1 MAALAHGLGIAS
13 TAEGVEDKEQL
24 ATITSE
30 GCTEMQ
36 GYLLSRPLP
45 AREIQNFLLS
55 RRKDREA
62 KPDAAAA

>member
-1 MAALAHGLGIAS
+1 
-13 TAEGVEDKEQL
+13 
-24 ATITSE
+24 
-30 GCTEMQ
+30 MQ

-45 AREIQNFLLS
+45 ARDIAHFLLS